1 MMQNWARGESN
12 EKINSNFTVQ
22 QVLNFFFSFDFRA
35 KNLNVTEWQSNAEI
49 CDTLLKKRRNLWHT
63 DKKGWK
69 NAQKR
74 WKKVLMLIQ

>member
-49 CDTLLKKRRNLWHT
+49 LWHT

-69 NAQKR
+69 NARKK